1 MSTWHSKSLGHGA
14 CVYSRLKVLNALRH
28 EICPSASAPYSL
40 VIDAL
45 NAETMVF
52 FSPTYSAL
60 AIAFAATPC
69 SPPETDGH
77 QYVDLEYRPLPVTV
91 LSSEIFQ
98 PVHARSMSAMP
109 ASRI

>member
-1 MSTWHSKSLGHGA
+1 
-14 CVYSRLKVLNALRH
+14 VYSRLKVLNALRH

-60 AIAFAATPC
+60 AIAFAAMPC

-77 QYVDLEYRPLPVTV
+77 QYVDLEYCPLPVTV